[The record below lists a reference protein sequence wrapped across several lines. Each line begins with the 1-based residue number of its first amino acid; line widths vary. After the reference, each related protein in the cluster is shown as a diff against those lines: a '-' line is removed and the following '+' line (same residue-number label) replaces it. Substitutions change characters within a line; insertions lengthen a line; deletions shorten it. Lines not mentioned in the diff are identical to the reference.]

1 MDEPR
6 LTEREWRNRAALR
19 RHWASFCD
27 ADPVPEGF
35 IDRMEAAGLAQCRA
49 VEPDDLEES
58 FADERGIYP
67 GGMVWELTD
76 AGRSALK
83 QGGE

>member
-1 MDEPR
+1 MDAPR
-6 LTEREWRNRAALR
+6 YTEQEWRDRDDLR
-19 RHWASFCD
+19 RYWADFCE

-76 AGRSALK
+76 VGRASLK